1 MTTSSE
7 IQRKLAEQLGKKEET
22 VQEAK
27 SEDQTFPE
35 PVFPEHDNTKKFSDV
50 FGWVPTT
57 IPDIQIRVF
66 EGPAPDVNKSYI
78 FPRAETEM
86 FVLALENS
94 WKPVCTGPSGCG
106 KTELA
111 RQVAARTNRPF
122 EMFSF
127 NRHLELADII
137 GEKDLQDGS
146 TEFVDGPLTKAIQT
160 NALIVFD
167 EYSRATAAVTMGL
180 QRYTDSGELF
190 IAGRFGE
197 SGVDHEQSDVLVSH
211 PDSNLCVCDNTLGL
225 GDGMDKYAA
234 ANVQDVSTLNRWE
247 VNINMNYLTNRQEFA
262 FIVEQQPDMPV
273 DVADKLASISELM
286 HQAFQTGDLPVPFSM
301 RNLKVVS
308 QLAMQLREPVQ
319 ALEWN
324 YVNSLD
330 DESKVVARELIRTV
344 FGN

>member
-7 IQRKLAEQLGKKEET
+7 IQRKLAEQLGKKEEPV
-22 VQEAK
+22 VQAK
-27 SEDQTFPE
+27 SEEQTFPE

-66 EGPAPDVNKSYI
+66 EGPAPDVNESYI

-190 IAGRFGE
+190 IAGRFGT
-197 SGVDHEQSDVLVSH
+197 
-211 PDSNLCVCDNTLGL
+211 C
-225 GDGMDKYAA
+225 
-234 ANVQDVSTLNRWE
+234 
-247 VNINMNYLTNRQEFA
+247 
-262 FIVEQQPDMPV
+262 
-273 DVADKLASISELM
+273 
-286 HQAFQTGDLPVPFSM
+286 
-301 RNLKVVS
+301 
-308 QLAMQLREPVQ
+308 
-319 ALEWN
+319 
-324 YVNSLD
+324 
-330 DESKVVARELIRTV
+330 
-344 FGN
+344 